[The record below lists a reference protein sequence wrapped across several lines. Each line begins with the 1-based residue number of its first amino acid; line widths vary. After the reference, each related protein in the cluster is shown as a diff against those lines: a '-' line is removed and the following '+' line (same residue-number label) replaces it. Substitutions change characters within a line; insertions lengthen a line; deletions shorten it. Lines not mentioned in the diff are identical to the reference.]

1 MYYALFAALWIAVSD
16 KLLAWLISDREWL
29 TFLSIVKGFLFVTLT
44 SFLLYLLLNLQHR
57 KTTNQ
62 KQQTSSRR
70 FYWLFALQIFL
81 LPLIPTL
88 LYGIHGQ
95 QIRDDS
101 HNTLNTLAKVK
112 AEQVETWL
120 QERLADG
127 LMLQSDQAFSQ
138 AVALA
143 NAGGH
148 AADEAIRNPL
158 ELLARNKHYQSL
170 LLLDQHCW
178 SCPGA

>member
-1 MYYALFAALWIAVSD
+1 M
-16 KLLAWLISDREWL
+16 
-29 TFLSIVKGFLFVTLT
+29 
-44 SFLLYLLLNLQHR
+44 
-57 KTTNQ
+57 
-62 KQQTSSRR
+62 
-70 FYWLFALQIFL
+70 
-81 LPLIPTL
+81 PLIPAL

-127 LMLQSDQAFSQ
+127 LHMLQSDQAFSQ

-148 AADEAIRNPL
+148 AAE
-158 ELLARNKHYQSL
+158 
-170 LLLDQHCW
+170 
-178 SCPGA
+178 